1 MPDPQNQI
9 NEARAERRRISRE
22 LRFAD
27 LVAVLLVFVTGFQAF
42 AAWRIYLITDQ
53 MLRVSDRPYVGVQH
67 LRLDLEDPR
76 DPKVVIEFRNYG
88 QIAAEDAVLEHSL
101 SVDGKPT
108 GSGQREKIRLGVLN
122 PQVPHFSYT
131 MLPPADTN
139 AVLEGKSPL
148 VAIVR
153 FAYTDSI
160 GAGFCYGMR
169 FRYDHYLKAFQ
180 AAGGS
185 ARCDDAAL
193 P

>member
-1 MPDPQNQI
+1 MPDPQNGI
-9 NEARAERRRISRE
+9 AEDRAERRRISRE

-27 LVAVLLVFVTGFQAF
+27 LVAFLLVFVTGFQAF

-67 LRLDLEDPR
+67 LSLDLEDPR
-76 DPKVVIEFRNYG
+76 NPKVVIEFRNYG
-88 QIAAEDAVLEHSL
+88 QIAAEDAVLERSL

-108 GSGQREKIRLGVLN
+108 GTGQHEKIRLGVLN
-122 PQVPHFSYT
+122 PQVPHLAYT

-139 AVLEGKSPL
+139 AILEGKSPL

-153 FAYTDSI
+153 FSYTDAI
-160 GAGFCYGMR
+160 GASFCYGMR

-180 AAGGS
+180 VAGGS
-185 ARCDDAAL
+185 ARCEETEL